1 VPVSTVVIAKE
12 PPTPVKVEDTDIPI
26 IPAPQSATDGEPSS
40 SSHTRR
46 DSSHPRL
53 SLLRS
58 NLEVVSRFLHL
69 IIPVLF
75 DVYAASMTL
84 QIRLRSLTSILKATN
99 FVDNE
104 DISLLFRV
112 NSSYRPVSE
121 NRTLTHFICH
131 RTFLWRA
138 LLDQFS
144 RPETIPRL

>member
-1 VPVSTVVIAKE
+1 
-12 PPTPVKVEDTDIPI
+12 
-26 IPAPQSATDGEPSS
+26 
-40 SSHTRR
+40 
-46 DSSHPRL
+46 
-53 SLLRS
+53 
-58 NLEVVSRFLHL
+58 VVSRFLHL

-99 FVDNE
+99 FVDSE

-112 NSSYRPVSE
+112 NLFYRPARE
-121 NRTLTHFICH
+121 NRRLTNFLCH

-138 LLDQFS
+138 LLVRFS